1 MILQG
6 NKDSILQTHVS
17 AILYQPYNHTETRLQ
32 FYTALCHVQAHLSY
46 GNRQV
51 NLHVVKL

>member
-32 FYTALCHVQAHLSY
+32 FYTALCHVQAHLNY